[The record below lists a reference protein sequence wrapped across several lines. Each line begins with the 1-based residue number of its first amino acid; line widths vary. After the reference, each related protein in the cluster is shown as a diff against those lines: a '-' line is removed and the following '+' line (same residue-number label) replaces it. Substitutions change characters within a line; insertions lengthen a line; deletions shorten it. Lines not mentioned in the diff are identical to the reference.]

1 MLKQYVC
8 ENCGEIFEARSQDKR
23 GKNVF
28 CSRECQHQWRTGR
41 TDTTKK
47 KGVYKIC
54 PICGK
59 RFYVYPSEIN
69 QKTCSRKCK
78 VDLERQQGVH
88 SGENCNFWTG
98 GFEQYR
104 GKNWYKQRELARKR
118 DHNTCQ
124 ICGKTVEEQGYN
136 MIVHHLVPFRFFEN
150 DYKKANSL
158 ENLICLCH
166 ACHVKQESHHWQ
178 KVPEEYQY
186 LLKGHSPCQKDN
198 IGKRYSQEEIDFIKA
213 NYKKMEYEEIAQTL
227 NRPKSSVADKILS
240 LGLYKGHRTV
250 LTAEQIRFIKEN
262 YSSKPQKFFDEKMP
276 DVSYNT
282 IKSYCNRHGIYKD
295 NTEPS
300 RMETGGRCR
309 D

>member
-1 MLKQYVC
+1 MSIIWFHFAFLK
-8 ENCGEIFEARSQDKR
+8 
-23 GKNVF
+23 
-28 CSRECQHQWRTGR
+28 
-41 TDTTKK
+41 
-47 KGVYKIC
+47 
-54 PICGK
+54 
-59 RFYVYPSEIN
+59 
-69 QKTCSRKCK
+69 
-78 VDLERQQGVH
+78 
-88 SGENCNFWTG
+88 
-98 GFEQYR
+98 
-104 GKNWYKQRELARKR
+104 
-118 DHNTCQ
+118 
-124 ICGKTVEEQGYN
+124 
-136 MIVHHLVPFRFFEN
+136 MIT
-150 DYKKANSL
+150 KKANSL

-186 LLKGHSPCQKDN
+186 LLKGYSPCQKDN

-262 YSSKPQKFFDEKMP
+262 YSSKPKKFFDEKMP

>member
-104 GKNWYKQRELARKR
+104 GKNWYKQRKLARKR

-250 LTAEQIRFIKEN
+250 LTAEQIRFIKKIIHQN
-262 YSSKPQKFFDEKMP
+262 QK
-276 DVSYNT
+276 
-282 IKSYCNRHGIYKD
+282 IL
-295 NTEPS
+295 
-300 RMETGGRCR
+300 
-309 D
+309 

>member
-1 MLKQYVC
+1 MQKNRRRTRLQY
-8 ENCGEIFEARSQDKR
+8 D
-23 GKNVF
+23 
-28 CSRECQHQWRTGR
+28 
-41 TDTTKK
+41 
-47 KGVYKIC
+47 C
-54 PICGK
+54 P
-59 RFYVYPSEIN
+59 S
-69 QKTCSRKCK
+69 
-78 VDLERQQGVH
+78 
-88 SGENCNFWTG
+88 SGSIS
-98 GFEQYR
+98 
-104 GKNWYKQRELARKR
+104 L
-118 DHNTCQ
+118 
-124 ICGKTVEEQGYN
+124 
-136 MIVHHLVPFRFFEN
+136 FEN

-262 YSSKPQKFFDEKMP
+262 YSSKPKKFFDEKMP